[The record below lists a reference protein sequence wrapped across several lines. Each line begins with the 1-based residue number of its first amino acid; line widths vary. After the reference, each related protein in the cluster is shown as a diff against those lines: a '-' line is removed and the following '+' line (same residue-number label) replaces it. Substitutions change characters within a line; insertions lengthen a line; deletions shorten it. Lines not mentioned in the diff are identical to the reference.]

1 VNQKKIHVREGASIA
16 ANAGFKQNQCQR
28 WISLDIRRNGD
39 RILFRGLRAGWHQ
52 RSEEWPN
59 DFNPVKLSGGDLMKK
74 MLFAA
79 ALVAALIS
87 VAAAE
92 DSHRLPQA
100 NLDREVDVQIPA
112 RAAVLGNPR
121 AEEPPAAPGYCKPCL
136 FYAGDFD
143 SNASDAN
150 GLANELDT
158 TISSG
163 AATYAP
169 FKVPT
174 GKTWTVTGLMTDD
187 FLSAQ
192 VLDPKTS
199 PYEVRKGIPA
209 AGGTGGKLV
218 CHGTKNAVAVAT
230 GLSGF
235 GFNVYAVRVRNVKN
249 CSLAAGKY
257 WETVIPECNNP
268 NDSTCTAGYR
278 GFVTN
283 DDGAMKHKF
292 GGSEPANNS
301 FFNSVFFGATW
312 QPSTDQQ
319 SSSRY
324 TIGVEGTSN

>member
-1 VNQKKIHVREGASIA
+1 
-16 ANAGFKQNQCQR
+16 
-28 WISLDIRRNGD
+28 
-39 RILFRGLRAGWHQ
+39 
-52 RSEEWPN
+52 
-59 DFNPVKLSGGDLMKK
+59 MKK

-100 NLDREVDVQIPA
+100 SLDREVDVQIPA

-121 AEEPPAAPGYCKPCL
+121 AEEPPAAPNYCKPCL

-150 GLANELDT
+150 GLANEVDL
-158 TISSG
+158 IVSSG

-169 FKVPT
+169 FIVSK

-209 AGGTGGKLV
+209 AGGTGGHLV
-218 CHGTKNAVAVAT
+218 CHGTKNAVAGAT

-235 GFNVYAVRVRNVKN
+235 GFNVYAVRVRGVKN
-249 CSLAAGKY
+249 CSLTSGKY
-257 WETVIPECNNP
+257 WETVIPQCTNP
-268 NDSTCTAGYR
+268 NDSSCSTTNYR

-283 DDGAMKHKF
+283 DDGAMKHRF
-292 GGSEPANNS
+292 GGTEPANNS

-319 SSSRY
+319 SSSRF